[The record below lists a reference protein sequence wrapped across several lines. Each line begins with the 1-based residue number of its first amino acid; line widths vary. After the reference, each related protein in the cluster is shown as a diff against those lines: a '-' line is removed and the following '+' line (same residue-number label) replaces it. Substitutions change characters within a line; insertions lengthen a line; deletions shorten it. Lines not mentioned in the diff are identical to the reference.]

1 MTGLGTVTLKDF
13 LKPLKPS
20 VGQKQ
25 KADTHVPA
33 LDYYG
38 EDGGRG
44 KVRGDRL
51 RSTAGRADKFLLWYQ

>member
-1 MTGLGTVTLKDF
+1 MTGLGTVTPKDF

-38 EDGGRG
+38 EEGGRG
-44 KVRGDRL
+44 KVREHRL